1 MENRAVLK
9 HLKVAPRKVRVVVNE
24 IRGKSVGDAI
34 NTLRFLDRRSAP
46 FVLKLLNSA
55 IANATQTGDVDA
67 DSLYVKSVFVDEG
80 PTAKRFLPRAMGRAT
95 KILKRS
101 CHVTVVVDEQ

>member
-9 HLKVAPRKVRVVVNE
+9 HL
-24 IRGKSVGDAI
+24 I

-55 IANATQTGDVDA
+55 IANATQAGDVDA
-67 DSLYVKSVFVDEG
+67 DSLYVKTVFVDEG